1 MKKTE
6 STKKETRN
14 TTTSE
19 QKKDYIVSTP
29 KAIVFRDL
37 PQKESAGAEQPQGES
52 IFDLK
57 PLDMFENGADCMVC
71 IVSKKADNASGELG
85 CSNSTSNVL
94 RIALGESTHDLAI
107 YINRGLKNEQNASK
121 KLLPANSGFC
131 NLSVDGI
138 GKIVRTSTDGN
149 YGCMYTIKE
158 KDAVKAYLIEIPLS
172 SETSFE
178 QMQKY
183 VSGLFRTQFRGNF
196 VVEEP
201 YEKIA

>member
-6 STKKETRN
+6 TTRKGARN
-14 TTTSE
+14 TTASE

-37 PQKESAGAEQPQGES
+37 PSKESAEAEQPQGKP
-52 IFDLK
+52 ILDLK

-71 IVSKKADNASGELG
+71 IV
-85 CSNSTSNVL
+85 SNSTSNVL

-107 YINRGLKNEQNASK
+107 YINLGLKKEQNTSK
-121 KLLPANSGFC
+121 ELLPANSGFC

-149 YGCMYTIKE
+149 SGYMYTIKE
-158 KDAVKAYLIEIPLS
+158 KDMVKAYLIEIPLS
-172 SETSFE
+172 SETGFE
-178 QMQKY
+178 QIQKY